1 MRRETR
7 KMARPTV
14 LLVVISMLPLLMA
27 VSGCY
32 LLP

>member
-1 MRRETR
+1 
-7 KMARPTV
+7 MARPMV
-14 LLVVISMLPLLMA
+14 LFVVISMLPLLMA

>member
-1 MRRETR
+1 MRRGTR
-7 KMARPTV
+7 KTAKPM
-14 LLVVISMLPLLMA
+14 LLFVAISMLPLLMA